1 MPTHRTKSDEQPE
14 EPTEGNAPEPGAEEQ
29 PDETPTKNTPGTDP
43 ETGEEAQVDAPD
55 SNPADEV
62 GAGQIQAQ
70 FDEINRKGYYGE
82 TPDQRDADA
91 DTLSVVAKRNQ

>member
-1 MPTHRTKSDEQPE
+1 MPTNRSKTDDPDEGTTPEQPQEQPE
-14 EPTEGNAPEPGAEEQ
+14 E
-29 PDETPTKNTPGTDP
+29 TPTKTTPGTDP
-43 ETGEEAQVDAPD
+43 ETGGEADVEAP
-55 SNPADEV
+55 SENPADEV

-70 FDEINRKGYYGE
+70 FDEINAKGYYGE